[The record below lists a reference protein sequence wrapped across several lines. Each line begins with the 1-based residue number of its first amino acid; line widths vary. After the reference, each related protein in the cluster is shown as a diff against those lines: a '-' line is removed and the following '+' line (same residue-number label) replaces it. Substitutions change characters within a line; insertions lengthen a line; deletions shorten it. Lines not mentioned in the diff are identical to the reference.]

1 LATAPDFTQMGIIP
15 LALKS
20 IFELLTEVGIIPA
33 AVWMR

>member
-1 LATAPDFTQMGIIP
+1 MGIIP

-20 IFELLTEVGIIPA
+20 VVELLTEVGIIPA